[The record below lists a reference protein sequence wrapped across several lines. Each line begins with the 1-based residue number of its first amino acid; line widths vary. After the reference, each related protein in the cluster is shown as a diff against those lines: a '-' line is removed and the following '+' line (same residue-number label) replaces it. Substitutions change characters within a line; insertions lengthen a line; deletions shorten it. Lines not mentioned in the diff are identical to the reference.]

1 MTTKPLPTMNQN
13 QLNAEQQE
21 TVRRLRAVT
30 RRIEA
35 FFESQAR
42 KLEFAMGQV
51 NDMQSE
57 YDIARRLS
65 ADIERARMAW
75 QDERQLEMARLT
87 EASRAL
93 EKAWHELE
101 QKQRELEIDR
111 TRTGGVVSNPAAE
124 TPVGNAAPVAERVPV
139 RRRAELGL
147 FEMKQLQSQ
156 VKQHKRRGR

>member
-1 MTTKPLPTMNQN
+1 MNSTRPN
-13 QLNAEQQE
+13 PDQQE

-35 FFESQAR
+35 FFESQIQ
-42 KLEFAMGQV
+42 KLELAMRQV
-51 NDMQSE
+51 QEMQGE
-57 YDIARRLS
+57 YDIARRLT
-65 ADIERARMAW
+65 ADTERERMSWEEA
-75 QDERQLEMARLT
+75 RQLEMARLT

-101 QKQRELEIDR
+101 QRQREVETERI
-111 TRTGGVVSNPAAE
+111 RTGGVVSGQGSGQLPE
-124 TPVGNAAPVAERVPV
+124 RKQRSQPERVPV

-156 VKQHKRRGR
+156 VNQHKRRGR

>member
-1 MTTKPLPTMNQN
+1 MNQN
-13 QLNAEQQE
+13 QLNPEQQE

-35 FFESQAR
+35 FFESQVQ
-42 KLEFAMGQV
+42 KLEQAMRHV
-51 NDMQSE
+51 EDMQGE

-65 ADIERARMAW
+65 HDIERTRLTW
-75 QDERQLEMARLT
+75 QEERQLEMARLT

-93 EKAWHELE
+93 EKAWHDLE
-101 QKQRELEIDR
+101 QKQRDLEIDR
-111 TRTGGVVSNPAAE
+111 NRTGGIDSGPAMGQ
-124 TPVGNAAPVAERVPV
+124 TVGVGQATAERPPV

-147 FEMKQLQSQ
+147 FEMKQLQAQ